1 MKNGSDSQLC
11 FTEQGVA
18 ELVAELYRTYSSKWA
33 MGLSEIEQLSISS
46 LKANE
51 IKDTKYNSVLHVRFK
66 IIIVDL
72 RYFVLAFWTCVMLLA
87 ANSKL
92 LTYVIQNKI

>member
-1 MKNGSDSQLC
+1 
-11 FTEQGVA
+11 
-18 ELVAELYRTYSSKWA
+18 

-66 IIIVDL
+66 DYYCRPLVFCADILDMSNV
-72 RYFVLAFWTCVMLLA
+72 AS
-87 ANSKL
+87 SKFKAL
-92 LTYVIQNKI
+92 NICTAKQNMRKRPGV